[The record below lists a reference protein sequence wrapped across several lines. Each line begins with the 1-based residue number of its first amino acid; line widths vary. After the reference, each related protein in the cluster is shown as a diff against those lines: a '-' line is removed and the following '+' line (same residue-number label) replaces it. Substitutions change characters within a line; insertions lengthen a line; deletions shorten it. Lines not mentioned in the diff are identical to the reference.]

1 MKLDDL
7 AKTVHRLQRAK
18 EKVKK
23 ESEPVTIRLIREG
36 KEDRFITF
44 IPKEKKHK

>member
-7 AKTVHRLQRAK
+7 AKTVNRLQRKK
-18 EKVKK
+18 EKAKK
-23 ESEPVTIRLIREG
+23 QAEPVTIRLCREG
-36 KEDRFITF
+36 KEDRLITF

>member
-7 AKTVHRLQRAK
+7 AKTVNRLQRK
-18 EKVKK
+18 REKAKK

-44 IPKEKKHK
+44 IPKKEKHR

>member
-7 AKTVHRLQRAK
+7 AKTVNRLQRKK
-18 EKVKK
+18 EKAKK
-23 ESEPVTIRLIREG
+23 QTEPVIIRLCREG

-44 IPKEKKHK
+44 SQKKEKHR